1 MIDRLQKVLRGDIPV
16 TDTGK
21 RFYSHELRELERY
34 RALGFADSVEDESI
48 WNDAHTA
55 TLEDYGIHEG
65 TSPLYTQEAKDAG
78 NRQEYKDAMEELK

>member
-1 MIDRLQKVLRGDIPV
+1 M
-16 TDTGK
+16 
-21 RFYSHELRELERY
+21 
-34 RALGFADSVEDESI
+34 GFADSVEDESI

-65 TSPLYTQEAKDAG
+65 TSPLYTQEAKEAG